1 MGNLA
6 RWERKKEKRKKALT
20 GKRCHVGPMRRIKM
34 RNPCW
39 IRLRWKEIGNDG
51 GRKGGSWSWRGG
63 EDVLGEVD
71 GYYYY
76 CRDWRGQKGGVLGNL
91 SLCSVLGVRGPLT
104 TFGGGPDEMKAGER
118 KPTRVIT
125 QILTGPKANL
135 P

>member
-6 RWERKKEKRKKALT
+6 RWERKKEKKKKKKALT
-20 GKRCHVGPMRRIKM
+20 GKRCHVGLMRRIKM

-39 IRLRWKEIGNDG
+39 ILLRWKEIGNDG
-51 GRKGGSWSWRGG
+51 GRKGRGVGG
-63 EDVLGEVD
+63 EVKMFWVRLMVIIITVET
-71 GYYYY
+71 
-76 CRDWRGQKGGVLGNL
+76 WRGQKGGVLGNL

-104 TFGGGPDEMKAGER
+104 TFGGADEMKAGER